1 MGVLLGPFDPIKLI
15 LNILNQMLQKGIVSV
30 DEARKILY
38 DSLDPKMSE
47 DQKQQVLNDII
58 RRS

>member
-15 LNILNQMLQKGIVSV
+15 LNILNQMLQKNLINV
-30 DEARKILY
+30 DEARQVLY
-38 DSLDPKMSE
+38 DSLDPNLSE
-47 DQKQQVLNDII
+47 DDKQKVLNDLI